1 MKPCLAR
8 TVALFAAVAF
18 ADEPKTYY
26 LSASDSGFSG
36 YYKNAAKWVD
46 AQDNPAGAEGAALPA
61 SDIFVV
67 RDGRNIRTCD
77 SVASASFA
85 TTFTCKRIVFGDV
98 AAGTA
103 GTFLCYA
110 QGEAHVNFSP
120 DPAQDG
126 AYFDK
131 GYVSGQMG
139 SGRVGTINGK
149 ITVTSSAADPFAVI
163 SAYDGYILDFTGPIS
178 ATTGTGLRIGGTDS
192 ANANAR
198 RNATNFTVR
207 LTGDLSDFKGTIAV
221 KPSCNNFAANPTY
234 LTTLALAGAGGLPSG
249 NLVLEPGSALTVPG
263 SENTVGCTDLS
274 IGDGVSLTLAM
285 ANVKEGDGVTR
296 PHCAKIAMSGDLSV
310 AGTVR
315 VVLDSNEDIPANG
328 ETNRLAILVAAKGG
342 IDKTRFALADGGFYF
357 LGFDVD
363 TDAETGAQ
371 TLYAEFAPVVKL
383 VMSDPDAKDLSGTR
397 IYRSAVTN
405 AASWSD
411 GKVPHAGAHYIV
423 ANDATVSGRP
433 QRDIDGVK
441 VPITVLRVEGT
452 DAAYRFPGESLT
464 IGDGCCLITF
474 CTGLTVP
481 TLRLLDGSTAWCGQQ
496 RSTTISN
503 TVLVAESGTV
513 RVGAYNGNTL
523 KHDGTLSGSA
533 QVVCGTVLLTGAPQ
547 GNYRFF
553 GDNSSFAGTFT
564 VTQVVAGASFTEKFS
579 TFYVKP
585 GCSLGGNLETFD
597 PRALVLSRYS
607 VLRTQ
612 DGNVSIPTGTNRG
625 LCADGVGRIYTD
637 GKFSLGMPL
646 TIDGSLY
653 KEGTGTLQL
662 DADAAGVGENGGTL
676 VVTNGTLAVHSAG
689 AVDGF
694 TVAFAPGTALSL
706 KVDLADEEL
715 TRYGIRNVKTD
726 TPFALADGMTRLP
739 LSVDVSQV
747 SAIPEKGVTVGVLT
761 VADAATNALES
772 VFSVSRFYSG
782 CSFRP
787 VKLHDGENGWTTYAA
802 RLVPAGLAISFR

>member
-26 LSASDSGFSG
+26 LSASDAGFSG

-46 AQDNPAGAEGAALPA
+46 AGGNAAGAEGAALPA

-67 RDGRNIRTCD
+67 RDGRTLRTCD

-85 TTFTCKRIVFGDV
+85 TTFTCKRIVFGD
-98 AAGTA
+98 ADAGTA

-192 ANANAR
+192 ANAR

-207 LTGDLSDFKGTIAV
+207 LTGDLSGFKGTITV

-234 LTTLALAGAGGLPSG
+234 LTTLTLSGAGGLPSG
-249 NLVLEPGSALTVPG
+249 NLALEPGSALTVPG

-315 VVLDSNEDIPANG
+315 VALDSNEDIPANG

-342 IDKTRFALADGGFYF
+342 IDKTRFALADGGAYF
-357 LGFDVD
+357 LGFDVVI
-363 TDAETGAQ
+363 DAETGAE

-423 ANDATVSGRP
+423 ANDATVSGRS
-433 QRDIDGVK
+433 QRDK

-474 CTGLTVP
+474 CTGFSVP
-481 TLRLLDGSTAWCGQQ
+481 RLRLLDGSTAWCGQQ

-503 TVLVAESGTV
+503 TVLEAESGTV
-513 RVGAYNGNTL
+513 RVGAYTGYTL
-523 KHDGTLSGSA
+523 MHDGTLSGSA
-533 QVVCGTVLLTGAPQ
+533 QIVCGTVTLTSQPY

-662 DADAAGVGENGGTL
+662 DADAAGAGENGGTL

-706 KVDLADEEL
+706 KVDLADETL
-715 TRYGIRNVKTD
+715 TRYGIRNVKTAA
-726 TPFALADGMTRLP
+726 PFALGAGMTALP
-739 LSVDVSQV
+739 LSVDT
-747 SAIPEKGVTVGVLT
+747 SASPVLPEKGVTVGVLT
-761 VADAATNALES
+761 VADSATNSLES

-782 CSFRP
+782 CRFKP
-787 VKLHDGENGWTTYAA
+787 VKLHDDENGWTTYAA
-802 RLVPAGLAISFR
+802 RYAPSGMAISFR